1 MKRLW
6 YMAVFA
12 GGLLGV
18 AVALAGTAPEPET
31 APITWELDFQPLG
44 VVCPIRIV
52 LPGDE
57 QATTFWYLRYRII
70 NDTGDDRQFI
80 PSFDLATDTG
90 QLFNS
95 RTPIPRVVYE
105 EIKSLHNQPLLTNVA
120 GVAGK
125 ILQGED
131 NAKDG
136 VAIWPDFDPAAGSV
150 DIFVGGL
157 SGEEETVTLPSPL
170 TATVV
175 NAAGE
180 EVTVTIDE
188 VVLQKTLQLT
198 YTVPGEADARF
209 TTPASLADENW
220 VMR

>member
-1 MKRLW
+1 MKRLLLL
-6 YMAVFA
+6 AVLA
-12 GGLLGV
+12 SGLL
-18 AVALAGTAPEPET
+18 AVGIALAGTAPEPET

-44 VVCPIRIV
+44 VIRPLRIV

-57 QATTFWYLRYRII
+57 HASTFWYLRYRII
-70 NDTGDDRQFI
+70 NDTGEDRQFI
-80 PSFDLATDTG
+80 PSFDLCTDTG
-90 QLFNS
+90 QLFNAK
-95 RTPIPRVVYE
+95 TPIPRVVYE
-105 EIKSLHNQPLLTNVA
+105 EIKSLHNQPLLTNIA
-120 GVAGK
+120 GAAGK

-136 VAIWPDFDPAAGSV
+136 VAIWPDFDPEAGSV
-150 DIFVGGL
+150 DVFVGGL
-157 SGEEETVTLPSPL
+157 SGEEEAVALPSPL

-198 YTVPGEADARF
+198 YTIPGEADARF
-209 TTPASLADENW
+209 TTATVLADENW